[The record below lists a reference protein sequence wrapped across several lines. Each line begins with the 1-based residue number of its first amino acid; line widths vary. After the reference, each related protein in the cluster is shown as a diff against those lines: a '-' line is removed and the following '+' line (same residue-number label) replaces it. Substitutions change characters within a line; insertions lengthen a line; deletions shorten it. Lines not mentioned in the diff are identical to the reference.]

1 MVADAPKDT
10 YYVFT
15 LTGRQERGVEEF
27 RQHRYAQ
34 EGRGQVFELLMM
46 TYGMDARD
54 RTRTSVMALLK
65 KEMRYEETDAQK
77 AKLDEQ
83 DKKRDE

>member
-1 MVADAPKDT
+1 MVRHALEVSPDA
-10 YYVFT
+10 
-15 LTGRQERGVEEF
+15 GSEC
-27 RQHRYAQ
+27 AQ

-46 TYGMDARD
+46 NYGMDARD

-83 DKKRDE
+83 DKKREE